1 MILLRGLILSHLV
14 QLVKGAEWSKPV
26 RPYQLVVVALDGDTA
41 RFEQIPEVDVPAL
54 VHMGIDVEF
63 RFGGHRGDA
72 TEAQSRFSKDE
83 AGREVSSEL
92 VLQLVERDLAAAF
105 GEAKRRR
112 QAGDSATRD
121 RHVWRVPCH
130 AIPLPGPELS
140 GHHRR
145 RGRTSAARR

>member
-1 MILLRGLILSHLV
+1 
-14 QLVKGAEWSKPV
+14 
-26 RPYQLVVVALDGDTA
+26 
-41 RFEQIPEVDVPAL
+41 
-54 VHMGIDVEF
+54 MGIDVEF

-121 RHVWRVPCH
+121 RHVWRVLCH
-130 AIPLPGPELS
+130 AIPYLDRRSAGIIADAGGRVPRGDQQV
-140 GHHRR
+140 R
-145 RGRTSAARR
+145 RGPV